1 MNLEFIEAIDALAKE
16 KHISKDVIFEA
27 IESAVVSAYKKNFG
41 TSHQNV
47 RVEIN
52 QSTGEI
58 LAFMQMDVVEELEDE
73 ETQMTLEEARE
84 IDDRYEIGDIIEFQ
98 VNPGDFG
105 RIAAQTAR
113 QVVVQRIREAERGMV
128 YDDFISRQGEI
139 VTGKVERISND
150 TIFVNLGNTEGILSP
165 NEQVKGERYR
175 VNDRIKVYIMDVRK
189 TSKGPQVFL
198 SRSHPGLVKRLFELE
213 VPEIEDGT
221 VVIKGIAREAGS
233 RTKMAV
239 YTEYENVDPVGS
251 CVGTRGTR
259 VQAVVDELNGEKVDI
274 IPWSED
280 TDELALPL
288 NGFQKK
294 LLSMDFVEAI
304 ENTGLSKQM
313 AQRILNRFAPLQ
325 KAWFDCIDKS
335 FITETQKIQFKTLI
349 SERIDRIK
357 KSF

>member
-150 TIFVNLGNTEGILSP
+150 TIFVNLGNTWGQPSELRCVVTVLQTACCCAAAGLTHLPSACG
-165 NEQVKGERYR
+165 KGTGGL
-175 VNDRIKVYIMDVRK
+175 NPPRK
-189 TSKGPQVFL
+189 PPCH
-198 SRSHPGLVKRLFELE
+198 R
-213 VPEIEDGT
+213 
-221 VVIKGIAREAGS
+221 AA
-233 RTKMAV
+233 
-239 YTEYENVDPVGS
+239 
-251 CVGTRGTR
+251 
-259 VQAVVDELNGEKVDI
+259 
-274 IPWSED
+274 
-280 TDELALPL
+280 
-288 NGFQKK
+288 
-294 LLSMDFVEAI
+294 
-304 ENTGLSKQM
+304 TGGV
-313 AQRILNRFAPLQ
+313 
-325 KAWFDCIDKS
+325 
-335 FITETQKIQFKTLI
+335 
-349 SERIDRIK
+349 
-357 KSF
+357 

>member
-165 NEQVKGERYR
+165 NEQVKGE
-175 VNDRIKVYIMDVRK
+175 
-189 TSKGPQVFL
+189 
-198 SRSHPGLVKRLFELE
+198 
-213 VPEIEDGT
+213 
-221 VVIKGIAREAGS
+221 
-233 RTKMAV
+233 
-239 YTEYENVDPVGS
+239 
-251 CVGTRGTR
+251 
-259 VQAVVDELNGEKVDI
+259 
-274 IPWSED
+274 
-280 TDELALPL
+280 
-288 NGFQKK
+288 
-294 LLSMDFVEAI
+294 
-304 ENTGLSKQM
+304 
-313 AQRILNRFAPLQ
+313 
-325 KAWFDCIDKS
+325 
-335 FITETQKIQFKTLI
+335 
-349 SERIDRIK
+349 
-357 KSF
+357 